1 MFPAA
6 NSKWLD
12 NNWDKVLFGGNA
24 GLWVDEDD
32 NCVGIIKKG
41 FKNMVDFD
49 NLPIPELAKQV
60 REDVEVK
67 ADT

>member
-32 NCVGIIKKG
+32 NCVGIIKYGG
-41 FKNMVDFD
+41 F
-49 NLPIPELAKQV
+49 
-60 REDVEVK
+60 
-67 ADT
+67 